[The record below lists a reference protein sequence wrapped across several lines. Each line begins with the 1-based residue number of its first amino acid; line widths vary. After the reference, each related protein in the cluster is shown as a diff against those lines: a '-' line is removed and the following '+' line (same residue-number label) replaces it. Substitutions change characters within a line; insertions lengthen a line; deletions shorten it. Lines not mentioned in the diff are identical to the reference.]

1 MQSARSLISKLK
13 KDYPDFKFCKS
24 NISHWSYTE
33 KTIFYEDNIKH
44 SDWILLHEISHA
56 ILNHKNYTRDIEL
69 LSKERDAWNFANT
82 NLALKYGIQIDKD
95 FIEDHIDTYRNWLHY
110 KSSCPNCGLNGF
122 EKNKGQYICPACGRK
137 WKVNEARNCNIKRTQ
152 LNKHP

>member
-82 NLALKYGIQIDKD
+82 NLALKYEIQIDKD
-95 FIEDHIDTYRNWLHY
+95 FIEDHIDTYRDWLHY
-110 KSSCPNCGLNGF
+110 KSSCPKCGLNGF

>member
-82 NLALKYGIQIDKD
+82 NLALKYEIQRPYR
-95 FIEDHIDTYRNWLHY
+95 HIPRLATLQKFLSKLW
-110 KSSCPNCGLNGF
+110 
-122 EKNKGQYICPACGRK
+122 IK
-137 WKVNEARNCNIKRTQ
+137 WI
-152 LNKHP
+152 